1 MKPSLENLKKRLLK
15 EKRQSE
21 RLNSAIK
28 IFYSLPPSSE
38 WIGPILLIDI
48 SGGGLK
54 FKSDKKIKRDTEINL
69 KILLT
74 NDSQPIITKGK
85 ITWYRESSL
94 GNKKLNYVLG
104 VEFYKMNRDDRVK
117 FVTYICDNILNK
129 YLSNKNKL
137 KIS

>member
-1 MKPSLENLKKRLLK
+1 MKSSLENLKKHLLK
-15 EKRQSE
+15 EKRHSE

-28 IFYSLPPSSE
+28 IFYSLPPSLD

-54 FKSDKKIKRDTEINL
+54 FKSDRKIKRNTEINL

-85 ITWYRESSL
+85 ITWCRGSYLE
-94 GNKKLNYVLG
+94 NKKPNYVLG
-104 VEFYKMNRDDRVK
+104 VEFYKMSRDDRIK